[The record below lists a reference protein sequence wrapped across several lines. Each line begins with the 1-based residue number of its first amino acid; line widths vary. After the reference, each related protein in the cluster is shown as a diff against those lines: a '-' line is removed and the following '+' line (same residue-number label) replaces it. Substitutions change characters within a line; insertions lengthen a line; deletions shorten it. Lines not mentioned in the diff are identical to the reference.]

1 LHKSGIHIEKR
12 TMLKKFEAKSARV
25 KGLSFHPV
33 RPWILASLHSG
44 VIQMWD
50 YQLCVLIEKYE
61 EHDGPVRGIC
71 FHPQQPL
78 FVSGGDDYKVKVW
91 NYKQRRCLFNL
102 IGHLDY
108 VRTTFFHNKYP
119 WIISASDDQTIRIWN
134 WQSRSSIA
142 IITGHNHYVMCAQF
156 HPTDDL
162 IVSGSLDQTV
172 RIWDMSVLRKKNAAP
187 GLHSFDD
194 RIYRPVGQT
203 DLFGQ
208 SDVIVKH
215 LLEGHDRG
223 VNWVTFHPTM
233 CLVASAADDRQIKLW
248 RYNESKAWEVAVHF
262 SIFCVSIVLS
272 DVVDVCRGHYNNV
285 SCVLFHPRSDLIL
298 SDAEDKTIRVWDL
311 QKRTCLM
318 TFRQENSRFWILTAH
333 PTLNLFAAG
342 HDGGMVVFKI
352 ERERPAFTVYEEN
365 LFYVRD
371 RILRKLNL
379 RTSNDVPLISLRG
392 KSHNPYYSL
401 SYNPAEHSVIITT
414 RMPAIENCVYDIYAL
429 PKKENSSENAEVEVG
444 EGKRN
449 HGFAALWIAR
459 NRYAVVDRSRNIII
473 KDVNHETVK
482 TIELSSCEDIFYA
495 GIGMLLIR
503 DLDGMTLYDVQQK
516 RVIATLRVASVRYV
530 VWASD
535 MSVAAL
541 LSKHH
546 VTLVTRKLKLL
557 CSTHE
562 SNRVKSGSWH
572 NAEVF
577 IYTTTNHIKYMLAN
591 GDNGIIRTLDVPL
604 YITQVIGGDLI
615 CLNREAQPKKVSIN
629 VNEYM
634 FKLALIRHQNDTVLQ
649 MVRNSNI
656 IGQAIIAYLQKKGY
670 PEIALHF
677 VKDEKTRFG
686 LALQCCSLDIAFEA
700 AKLLDD
706 RICWE
711 ALASAA
717 LIQGNHQIVETAYQR
732 VKNFEKL
739 SFLYFIT
746 GNVEKLK
753 KMMKIAE
760 IRKDLCGQFEVALL
774 LGDVRERVRILNA
787 NGMQMLAFCTA
798 KTHGLETEAAE
809 IGTSIISDGHQL
821 PQCSSNAKLL
831 IPPPVIYRN
840 DENWPHLTV
849 SKGYF
854 EAQLSK
860 STTEVGKTLQDPLG
874 VVDAD
879 AVEAGEGWGEDEDLL
894 QTPEMGD
901 EEVKEFELEDEGGGW
916 EVDDNIDLPP
926 DLLELSSPTDEEG
939 GTYVPPARQASTAVR
954 WVVNTRLPMV
964 HVVAGSFE
972 TAFQLLRDQIGVVNF
987 KPFRQ
992 HFMALYCRSK
1002 LVLECLPVISPL
1014 ILYPIKD
1021 GGNSMDSNT
1030 LPPVG
1035 LKMSYMATELQACYR
1050 LTTAGKFIDA
1060 VEHFHN
1066 LLLWIPLMVVDSRQE
1081 IREAMHLV
1089 EICREYLVGL
1099 NLELKRKEMPKEQLK
1114 DQILSAEMASYFTRC
1129 KLQPAHQM
1137 LTLRTAVNLLFKLKN
1152 YKTCSAMCRRLLEC
1166 GPKEDVRQQMNQI
1179 LTFCEKSLTDQHPME
1194 YDALNPFEICA
1205 GTYRPIYRGKATT
1218 KCPFCG
1224 ATYVP
1229 NLAGSVCRICR
1240 VAEIGRDCLGMTIS
1254 TVELK

>member
-1 LHKSGIHIEKR
+1 
-12 TMLKKFEAKSARV
+12 MLKKFEAKSARV

-50 YQLCVLIEKYE
+50 YQLCVLMEKYE

-108 VRTTFFHNKYP
+108 
-119 WIISASDDQTIRIWN
+119 TIRIWN

-187 GLHSFDD
+187 G
-194 RIYRPVGQT
+194 
-203 DLFGQ
+203 
-208 SDVIVKH
+208 
-215 LLEGHDRG
+215 HDRG

-248 RYNESKAWEVAVHF
+248 RYNESKAWEV
-262 SIFCVSIVLS
+262 
-272 DVVDVCRGHYNNV
+272 DVCRGHFNNV
-285 SCVLFHPRSDLIL
+285 SCVLFHPRTDLIL

-342 HDGGMVVFKI
+342 HDGGMIVFKI

-392 KSHNPYYSL
+392 KSHTPYYSL

-429 PKKENSSENAEVEVG
+429 PKKENTSENTEVEVG

-530 VWASD
+530 VWTSD

-546 VTLVTRKLKLL
+546 ITLVTRKLKLL

-604 YITQVIGGDLI
+604 YVAQVIGGDLI
-615 CLNREAQPKKVSIN
+615 CLNREALPKKVSIN

-649 MVRNSNI
+649 M
-656 IGQAIIAYLQKKGY
+656 KGY

-686 LALQCCSLDIAFEA
+686 LALQCCNLDIAFEA

-774 LGDVRERVRILNA
+774 LGDVRERVRILTA
-787 NGMQMLAFCTA
+787 N
-798 KTHGLETEAAE
+798 EAAE
-809 IGTSIISDGHQL
+809 IGASILSNGQQL

-860 STTEVGKTLQDPLG
+860 SATEVGKTLEDPLG

-879 AVEAGEGWGEDEDLL
+879 IVEAGEGWGENEDLL
-894 QTPEMGD
+894 KTPEIGD
-901 EEVKEFELEDEGGGW
+901 EEVKEFELEDDGGGW

-939 GTYVPPARQASTAVR
+939 GGFVPPARQASTAVR

-972 TAFQLLRDQIGVVNF
+972 SAFQLLRDQIGVVNF

-1014 ILYPIKD
+1014 ILYPTKD
-1021 GGNSMDSNT
+1021 GGNPMDRNT

-1050 LTTAGKFIDA
+1050 LTTAGKFVDA

-1066 LLLWIPLMVVDSRQE
+1066 LLLWIPLMVIDNRQE

-1099 NLELKRKEMPKEQLK
+1099 SLELKRKEMPKEQLK

-1129 KLQPAHQM
+1129 KLQAAHQM

-1152 YKTCSAMCRRLLEC
+1152 YKTCSTMCRRLLEC
-1166 GPKEDVRQQMNQI
+1166 GPKDDVRQQMNQI

-1205 GTYRPIYRGKATT
+1205 GTYRPIYRGKAMA

-1224 ATYVP
+1224 ASYVP
-1229 NLAGSVCRICR
+1229 NLAGSVCKICR